1 VQLSEYQK
9 TWTDALNRGDV
20 ALADQVF
27 ATDCIIHINGGPQ
40 PDLSVDG
47 LKQFVSA
54 IIVAFPDVHFT
65 MEDHVVSGDKAATRW
80 VAEGTHAGPLGPIAA
95 TGRRVRVN
103 GMILDRTKDGRV
115 AERWELW
122 DQAGLLQQL
131 GV

>member
-1 VQLSEYQK
+1 VQLSQYQK
-9 TWTDALNRGDV
+9 NWTDALNRGDV
-20 ALADQVF
+20 SAADQVF
-27 ATDCIIHINGGPQ
+27 APDCIVHINGGPQ

-47 LKQFVSA
+47 FKQFVSA
-54 IIVAFPDVHFT
+54 IIGAFPDVHFT

-80 VAEGTHAGPLGPIAA
+80 VAEGTHTGALGPIAA

-103 GMILDRTKDGRV
+103 GMILDRTMDGRV